1 TIEVGTENLV
11 LAAMRRLDEV
21 DRGRAPRQE
30 GAYGGLTV
38 SRDAVPAVPDAVP
51 GEQREFALNA
61 EELALMSQVDGQ
73 RTITRI
79 AINLGRDPDELRV
92 VCERLVRTGVLKLQ
106 HRRARTARLVTRL
119 ANRRLPP
126 GTVGVDAGILSA
138 WEKALGASVV
148 EVACRRSGGGVTLF
162 PVKAL
167 EGIGPYLE
175 LTRDALVRADLRVNE
190 TLLVRPVTDPTWRA
204 PAGGGVTLG
213 GSRPAGAPN
222 HERPSQHPP
231 RRRPGARSRP
241 PEPRL
246 AAAGVAH
253 AAVPRALGRRLR
265 ADGPAGGG
273 GGLRRR
279 PLHRAARQGR
289 ARQPLRG
296 PRGVVG
302 QPATRPP
309 AREARG
315 RRQRAPRQDRRPR
328 GAAPAVRAG
337 QRRRPGGELPLPL
350 AQGAPR
356 QAPPAAALLLRA
368 GRLAAEG
375 GRRAAPRHRP
385 PRLPGVRP
393 RRGSGLGPVR
403 HAATA

>member
-1 TIEVGTENLV
+1 MTGTLGLFSLVDLFQLLSAARRTGRLTVEHPVGRARIYFDRGKAVHAEFGELTGTDAVYTLFADERGAFEFRLGLPSPANTIEVGTENLV
-11 LAAMRRLDEV
+11 LEAMRRLDEV

-190 TLLVRPVTDPTWRA
+190 TLLVRPVTDPT
-204 PAGGGVTLG
+204 
-213 GSRPAGAPN
+213 
-222 HERPSQHPP
+222 
-231 RRRPGARSRP
+231 
-241 PEPRL
+241 
-246 AAAGVAH
+246 
-253 AAVPRALGRRLR
+253 
-265 ADGPAGGG
+265 
-273 GGLRRR
+273 
-279 PLHRAARQGR
+279 
-289 ARQPLRG
+289 
-296 PRGVVG
+296 
-302 QPATRPP
+302 
-309 AREARG
+309 
-315 RRQRAPRQDRRPR
+315 
-328 GAAPAVRAG
+328 
-337 QRRRPGGELPLPL
+337 
-350 AQGAPR
+350 
-356 QAPPAAALLLRA
+356 
-368 GRLAAEG
+368 
-375 GRRAAPRHRP
+375 
-385 PRLPGVRP
+385 
-393 RRGSGLGPVR
+393 
-403 HAATA
+403 